1 VNSKS
6 LNGAYL
12 LVGGKMLSAVIGL
25 TSMLV
30 LARLLSPEDYGL
42 VVLVEA
48 AVTLLAAI
56 TELQM
61 MTTLIHLPKVSDAHF
76 STAWTMNLIRAF
88 VLCLLVVLIAP
99 WLTEFYE
106 EPRLLGIAYVSSLS
120 LFLGALLN
128 PKMALLIRD
137 LDFKKE
143 FLLHL
148 SQKVSG
154 FVVTVCAAYY
164 LRNYWALVLGTL
176 ATQLCGFVVSYWCYP
191 FKPVFTL
198 SKVRELWGYS
208 VWLSLATFVKTL
220 NLKQDQFLIG
230 KMFSTE
236 TNGIYAMATRLSTVL
251 FTDTLGAAVRVVSPS
266 LREYSQD
273 QVALGKAYMHT
284 QSLVTLVFLPVVF
297 LPVASITS
305 ALALPVVDL
314 ILGNKWLEVVEVFR
328 FLVLALCLEAIGGV
342 GLSVVMATLNTRL
355 AFLRDLWSIIIRA
368 LLMALGLYL
377 DGFTGLLIGRA
388 LSSLADLLLYFV
400 IAGKV
405 TSLNIRDQVML
416 SWRTWV
422 ASAIVYPFLYWLCT
436 GSMLQVPNSKFVDF
450 AVLLG
455 MFSLGLFMHALIQG
469 LLWYFSGKPQSIEV
483 VFLTYLKEKLRLRE
497 KQSS

>member
-1 VNSKS
+1 MNSKS
-6 LNGAYL
+6 LQGAYL
-12 LVGGKMLSAVIGL
+12 LVGGKVLSAVIGL
-25 TSMLV
+25 VSMLV

-48 AVTLLAAI
+48 VVTLLAAV

-61 MTTLIHLPKVSDAHF
+61 MTTLIHLPKVSDEHF
-76 STAWTMNLIRAF
+76 STAWTLNLIRAF
-88 VLCLLVVLIAP
+88 VLCLLVILIAP

-106 EPRLLGIAYVSSLS
+106 EPRLLSIAYVSSLS

-176 ATQLCGFVVSYWCYP
+176 ATQVCGFVLSYRCYP

-198 SKVRELWGYS
+198 IKVREMWGYS
-208 VWLSLATFVKTL
+208 MWLSMATFVKTL
-220 NLKQDQFLIG
+220 NSKQDQFLIG
-230 KMFSTE
+230 KMFSPGTM
-236 TNGIYAMATRLSTVL
+236 GVYAMATRLSTVL

-266 LREYSQD
+266 LRAYSHD
-273 QVALGKAYMHT
+273 TAALSRAYLHT
-284 QSLVTLVFLPVVF
+284 QSLVTLVFLP
-297 LPVASITS
+297 LASITS

-314 ILGNKWLEVVEVFR
+314 ILGNNWIEVVDVFR
-328 FLVLALCLEAIGGV
+328 LLVLALCLEAIGGV

-355 AFLRDLWSIIIRA
+355 AFIRDLLSIIIRA
-368 LLMALGLYL
+368 ALMALGLYL

-388 LSSLADLLLYFV
+388 LSSLADLLLYFT

-405 TSLNIRDQVML
+405 TRLNIREQMML
-416 SWRTWV
+416 SWRTWLT
-422 ASAIVYPFLYWLCT
+422 SAIVYPFLYWIHA
-436 GSMLQVPNSKFVDF
+436 GSMPPISDSKLLDV

-455 MFSLGLFMHALIQG
+455 TFLLGLLMHSVIQG
-469 LLWYFSGKPQSIEV
+469 LLWYCSGRPQSIEV
-483 VFLTYLKEKLRLRE
+483 VFLTYVKKRLGRLEKNRCE
-497 KQSS
+497 

>member
-1 VNSKS
+1 MNSKS

-12 LVGGKMLSAVIGL
+12 LVGGKALSAVIGL
-25 TSMLV
+25 ISMLV

-48 AVTLLAAI
+48 VVTLLAAL

-76 STAWTMNLIRAF
+76 STAWTLNLIRAF
-88 VLCLLVVLIAP
+88 VLCLLAILIAP
-99 WLTEFYE
+99 WLAGFYE
-106 EPRLLGIAYVSSLS
+106 EPRLIDIAYVSSVS

-128 PKMALLIRD
+128 PKMALFIRD

-143 FLLHL
+143 FILHL
-148 SQKVSG
+148 SQKIAG
-154 FVVTVCAAYY
+154 FVVTVSAAYY

-176 ATQLCGFVVSYWCYP
+176 ATQVCGFVVSYWCYP
-191 FKPVFTL
+191 FRPAFTL

-208 VWLSLATFVKTL
+208 VWLSLAVFVKTL

-230 KMFSTE
+230 KMFSTG
-236 TNGIYAMATRLSTVL
+236 TMGVYAMATRLSTVL

-266 LREYSQD
+266 LRAYSD
-273 QVALGKAYMHT
+273 DSVALRKAYLHS
-284 QSLVTLVFLPVVF
+284 QSLVTLVFLPV
-297 LPVASITS
+297 ASVTS

-314 ILGNKWLEVVEVFR
+314 ILGSKWLEVVDVFR
-328 FLVLALCLEAIGGV
+328 LLVLALCLEAIGGV

-355 AFLRDLWSIIIRA
+355 AFIRDLFSIAIRA
-368 LLMALGLYL
+368 ALMGIGLYI
-377 DGFTGLLIGRA
+377 DGFTGLLAGRA
-388 LSSLADLLLYFV
+388 LSSFADLVLYFA

-405 TSLNIRDQVML
+405 THLNIRQQILL

-422 ASAIVYPFLYWLCT
+422 SSGIVYPVLYWAHTVLV
-436 GSMLQVPNSKFVDF
+436 SPIPSSKLINF

-455 MFSLGLFMHALIQG
+455 LFSLGLLMHSVIQG
-469 LLWYFSGKPQSIEV
+469 LLWYCSGKPQSIEV
-483 VFLTYLKEKLRLRE
+483 VFLTYLKEKLKPRE
-497 KQSS
+497 KQL